1 MLLEL
6 WTATTGFHS
15 SGESSG
21 AKISLKS
28 SASGQARTLKGKQK
42 PQGCLECCQPT
53 QFTTTIKGNL
63 HRNCFL
69 RT

>member
-42 PQGCLECCQPT
+42 PQGCLD
-53 QFTTTIKGNL
+53 
-63 HRNCFL
+63 
-69 RT
+69 